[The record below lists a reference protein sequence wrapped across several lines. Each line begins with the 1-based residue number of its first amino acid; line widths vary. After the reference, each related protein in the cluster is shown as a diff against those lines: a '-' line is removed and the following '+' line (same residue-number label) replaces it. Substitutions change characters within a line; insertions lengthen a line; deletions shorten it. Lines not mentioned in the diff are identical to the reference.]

1 MFSASRLASLKWNEA
16 SFCILIKLEILFF
29 YDFAIPKPAAI
40 PIIAEITIVNMSMF
54 VKIYK

>member
-1 MFSASRLASLKWNEA
+1 MFSASRLASLKWMKL
-16 SFCILIKLEILFF
+16 FCILIKLEILLF